1 MPSREPRTVDQ
12 AGPGGLRAV
21 VIVIIAVAMV
31 PVVLVAIFVA
41 LAVSSFSHIGERK
54 HLKPIPVAAGACP
67 FVKAMHEEATQLQAA
82 QPFFG
87 VGFDAH
93 GGMLSW
99 RQTRARL
106 ARAGARLEFSI
117 AGGLPQ
123 FPPEVQHYL
132 AEVRDKVHAGRA
144 QLRAARDAPD
154 LIRRT
159 SSLWADGQAAFGFAG
174 DLIGRQCGVQL
185 GADDETTLTTSS

>member
-1 MPSREPRTVDQ
+1 MPSREPRVTDQ
-12 AGPGGLRAV
+12 ANPGRLRGV
-21 VIVIIAVAMV
+21 VVALIVLALV
-31 PVVLVAIFVA
+31 PVVLVGIFVA
-41 LAVSSFSHIGERK
+41 FAFSSFSNIGERK

-67 FVKAMHEEATQLQAA
+67 FVTAMHEEANQLQAA

-87 VGFDAH
+87 VAFDAH

-106 ARAGARLEFSI
+106 ARAADRLEFSI

-123 FPPEVQHYL
+123 FPSEVQHYL
-132 AEVRDKVHAGRA
+132 VKVRDDIHAGRA
-144 QLRAARDAPD
+144 QLRAAHDGYDYLAK
-154 LIRRT
+154 T
-159 SSLWADGQAAFGFAG
+159 SGLWADGQAAFGFAG

-185 GADDETTLTTSS
+185 GADDGTTLTTTP